1 MLTEHC
7 NKHFRFCKGVFHPLV
22 STRSK

>member
-7 NKHFRFCKGVFHPLV
+7 NGILEMIV
-22 STRSK
+22 